1 MLTFRT
7 RASLGASLLM
17 LVAMALSTQAHAE
30 NRADEAVSRA
40 SINGT
45 VYDESGNALPGARV
59 SVANAANETTTDLQG
74 MFSIFVPES
83 DKVEL
88 TIDYLG
94 RPQTTRVISRTDRTQ
109 PIRITMANDASE
121 GDIVVT
127 GGALFDSTA
136 RALNQQRQADNT
148 VTVLSADAIGRFP
161 DPNIAE
167 ALQRVPG
174 VGIERDQGEGR
185 YINVRGGPAEFS
197 AITIDGVSIVSVD
210 PATRA
215 VNLDTIPSDI
225 VANLEVTKSLVP
237 SQDADSISGAVN
249 ISTRSAF
256 DRAGFAM
263 SGMAGMSY
271 NQYGNT
277 NDYRAS
283 GAVSNRF
290 GSDGQFGAIM
300 AGSFSVTNRR
310 PENVENTWG
319 LIGTPGNQRFG
330 VTETLFKDYETK
342 RERIAA
348 SGALEWRPVD
358 GHRFFVR
365 GTYARFTDDEY
376 RDQLGITWSDGTL
389 RPGYTDTSAT
399 YTNTRLQ
406 KQIRHR
412 IQQNEI
418 WSVVA
423 GGENQ
428 LGVGKVSYDA
438 SYSRSDQTYPRRDEL
453 LWRSTLRPTQS
464 YDFSG
469 GGLPRYSLFDTK
481 ENLQTNRFNFYE
493 NAFRSNTTK
502 NDEFS
507 ARIRMDVP
515 TELGSMLATW
525 SVGAKYRE
533 RNITADEERN
543 RNRSASA
550 APSQPLTSFLDGGES
565 RNFDYL
571 LGGTVDHGMA
581 NAYYDANKANSPR
594 RMPQSVSADYAASE
608 KIIGVFAMGKFEFGA
623 TTVIAGARMESTDF
637 KATSPTAL
645 APASNGYVKLFP
657 SLTVRQAFTPSLIG
671 RFAVTRGIN
680 RPNFP
685 EIVPRVLDATDGD
698 TVRYEVGNPNLRP
711 TMATNID
718 AGLEYYLRPVGIVAV
733 NAFYKDLTDYRYTVS
748 RTGTFGNQPAF
759 LTQAENAVSG
769 KLYGVELNWQQ
780 QFTFL
785 PGLLSGFGV
794 FANYTFTQG
803 DAKLS
808 QAYGGR
814 DVFPLQ
820 GQSKHMWNAALLY
833 ERGPVNLRVSY
844 TKRSKYLNLID
855 ANNPALDLYWEGR
868 GQLDATASLKVL
880 KGVTF
885 FVEGKNLTNSPGI
898 RFYGDRQRVYEFEKF
913 GYSLFGGFR
922 FKL

>member
-1 MLTFRT
+1 
-7 RASLGASLLM
+7 M

-428 LGVGKVSYDA
+428 LGVGKVRCLT
-438 SYSRSDQTYPRRDEL
+438 SYSRSD
-453 LWRSTLRPTQS
+453 
-464 YDFSG
+464 
-469 GGLPRYSLFDTK
+469 
-481 ENLQTNRFNFYE
+481 
-493 NAFRSNTTK
+493 
-502 NDEFS
+502 
-507 ARIRMDVP
+507 
-515 TELGSMLATW
+515 
-525 SVGAKYRE
+525 
-533 RNITADEERN
+533 
-543 RNRSASA
+543 
-550 APSQPLTSFLDGGES
+550 
-565 RNFDYL
+565 
-571 LGGTVDHGMA
+571 
-581 NAYYDANKANSPR
+581 
-594 RMPQSVSADYAASE
+594 
-608 KIIGVFAMGKFEFGA
+608 
-623 TTVIAGARMESTDF
+623 
-637 KATSPTAL
+637 
-645 APASNGYVKLFP
+645 
-657 SLTVRQAFTPSLIG
+657 
-671 RFAVTRGIN
+671 
-680 RPNFP
+680 
-685 EIVPRVLDATDGD
+685 
-698 TVRYEVGNPNLRP
+698 
-711 TMATNID
+711 
-718 AGLEYYLRPVGIVAV
+718 
-733 NAFYKDLTDYRYTVS
+733 
-748 RTGTFGNQPAF
+748 
-759 LTQAENAVSG
+759 
-769 KLYGVELNWQQ
+769 
-780 QFTFL
+780 
-785 PGLLSGFGV
+785 
-794 FANYTFTQG
+794 
-803 DAKLS
+803 
-808 QAYGGR
+808 
-814 DVFPLQ
+814 
-820 GQSKHMWNAALLY
+820 
-833 ERGPVNLRVSY
+833 
-844 TKRSKYLNLID
+844 
-855 ANNPALDLYWEGR
+855 
-868 GQLDATASLKVL
+868 
-880 KGVTF
+880 
-885 FVEGKNLTNSPGI
+885 
-898 RFYGDRQRVYEFEKF
+898 
-913 GYSLFGGFR
+913 
-922 FKL
+922 